1 MVDDVTPSQARVREF
16 DLVRRGY
23 DRTQVDAYLE
33 EMSSRLEDLQAMAAE
48 TKASALAVGIDD
60 PEALANELGRIGG
73 EVSAILEAARIAA
86 EGLRKRA
93 SKDAD
98 KWRKEAESSSSTMLL
113 EAIEQ
118 SQSMRAAAWKDGSAM
133 LKAAASEAKATFAS
147 AQEDALFMRAE
158 AERDALRL
166 TSDARRDKEE
176 ALRAAGHEAESIIAE
191 ARAESDGVL
200 AAAQKQAES
209 AQERARALEDRRS
222 ELLSELEATRSSIA
236 HLEEEIDSRRQKL
249 EEPPETVQP
258 VQEDRT
264 HYDLDVGSVKIV
276 AHSKAVV
283 LRPVN
288 PDELVAEVQAM
299 RTAADAE
306 AARAAEVQTRT
317 VTVIRPPE
325 NLDVVTPSPETA
337 PAIPSPE
344 QPAAEQQSADASVQT
359 SEPAVPAN
367 LSAEP
372 SGSSDEIGSLFARLR
387 GDTAEQPLS
396 PPISEAP
403 VPQTP
408 KAEPIVEHD
417 EPQVTSPKSAM
428 STASEPLSGEL
439 AVAED
444 VATSQ
449 SLPAQNAALKA
460 VKKSLVELQ
469 NETLEGLRTDDGWV
483 PPSGFTDRFGEA
495 FGALIDTKGEGSA
508 KATADAFASDLE
520 DAVTSA
526 IENARASG
534 KGSRAVASDAS
545 KIFRK
550 WRTDEAERRLMSIVG

>member
-1 MVDDVTPSQARVREF
+1 MADDVTPSQARVREF

-23 DRTQVDAYLE
+23 DRAQVDAYLK

-48 TKASALAVGIDD
+48 AKASALAVGIDD

-249 EEPPETVQP
+249 EEPPEIVQP

-264 HYDLDVGSVKIV
+264 HHDLDVGSVKIV

-283 LRPVN
+283 LRPVD

-337 PAIPSPE
+337 PAIPSVE

-367 LSAEP
+367 LSAVP

-408 KAEPIVEHD
+408 KAEPIVEPD
-417 EPQVTSPKSAM
+417 EPEVTSPKPAM
-428 STASEPLSGEL
+428 STASEPLPGET

-526 IENARASG
+526 IEKARASG

>member
-1 MVDDVTPSQARVREF
+1 MADDVTPSQARVREF

-23 DRTQVDAYLE
+23 DRAQVDAYLD
-33 EMSSRLEDLQAMAAE
+33 EMSSRLDDLEAKAQEA
-48 TKASALAVGIDD
+48 KASALAVGIDD
-60 PEALANELGRIGG
+60 PQALANELGRIGT
-73 EVSAILEAARIAA
+73 EVSTILEAARIAA

-98 KWRKEAESSSSTMLL
+98 KWRKEAESSSSTMLS

-118 SQSMRAAAWKDGSAM
+118 SQAMRAAAWKDGTAM
-133 LKAAASEAKATFAS
+133 LNAAAFEAKVTFAS

-176 ALRAAGHEAESIIAE
+176 ALRAARHEAESIIVE

-236 HLEEEIDSRRQKL
+236 NLEEEIDSRRQKL
-249 EEPPETVQP
+249 EEPPEIAQP
-258 VQEDRT
+258 ADEART
-264 HYDLDVGSVKIV
+264 HHGLDVGYVKIV
-276 AHSKAVV
+276 APSKAVV
-283 LRPVN
+283 LKPVD

-299 RTAADAE
+299 RTAADTE
-306 AARAAEVQTRT
+306 VARAAEVETLT
-317 VTVIRPPE
+317 VAVVRPPD
-325 NLDVVTPSPETA
+325 NLDMVTPSQEPP
-337 PAIPSPE
+337 PATPP
-344 QPAAEQQSADASVQT
+344 AEQAAADQPSAKAEVMETQQVVATNQSVETPD
-359 SEPAVPAN
+359 
-367 LSAEP
+367 
-372 SGSSDEIGSLFARLR
+372 SSDVIGSLFARLR
-387 GDTAEQPLS
+387 GDTAEQPQS
-396 PPISEAP
+396 PSLSEAP

-408 KAEPIVEHD
+408 KAKSVVEPTAPQ
-417 EPQVTSPKSAM
+417 EPAEKPTVLATPQPQ
-428 STASEPLSGEL
+428 SGEQT
-439 AVAED
+439 VAET
-444 VATSQ
+444 VAPTE

-469 NETLEGLRTDDGWV
+469 NETLERLRSDDSWV

-495 FGALIDTKGEGSA
+495 FGVLIDTTGEGSA
-508 KATADAFASDLE
+508 KATADVFASDLE

-526 IENARASG
+526 IEAARASG

-545 KIFRK
+545 KIFRM